1 MKTHIP
7 FRRFIPPLIAIM
19 ATCAA
24 AIIRQP
30 WTIILA
36 FTVWLAMV
44 YLSVRMLLR
53 TSKG

>member
-1 MKTHIP
+1 MKTHVP
-7 FRRFIPPLIAIM
+7 LRRFMPPLIAIM

-24 AIIRQP
+24 GIVWQW

-36 FTVWLAMV
+36 FAIWLAMV

-53 TSKG
+53 TPKS